1 MKKISAVIILFA
13 VIMLTSCGGASMS
26 ELLSYQNESFSA
38 EMTVTSGDMSM
49 PVTVVKDGG
58 TYTFVLDEKYT
69 FVYGGE
75 KWSVSYSGLS
85 VPISKD
91 AAKRSV
97 PQKLLDA
104 MTQKTG
110 GSWKITEETD
120 GDRTLIKCDLPDA
133 TLTLYIDGETKLP
146 SKIICD
152 GLECVI
158 GKMEI
163 AKK

>member
-1 MKKISAVIILFA
+1 MKKISAIIILFA
-13 VIMLTSCGGASMS
+13 VFALSSCGGASMS
-26 ELLSYQNESFSA
+26 ELLSYQDQSFTA
-38 EMTVTSGDMSM
+38 EMTVSSGEMSM
-49 PVTVVKDGG
+49 PVTVVKDGE
-58 TYTFVLDEKYT
+58 TYTFVLDERYT

-110 GSWKITEETD
+110 GGWKITNVED
-120 GDRTLIKCDLPDA
+120 GGRALVRCDSPTE
-133 TLTLYIDGETKLP
+133 TLTIFIDAETKLP
-146 SKIICD
+146 AKILCD
-152 GLECVI
+152 GLECDI
-158 GKMEI
+158 SKIELSQ
-163 AKK
+163 K

>member
-1 MKKISAVIILFA
+1 MKKISAAIILFA
-13 VIMLTSCGGASMS
+13 VIMLSSCGGASMS
-26 ELLSYQNESFSA
+26 ELLSYQNESFTA
-38 EMTVTSGDMSM
+38 EMTVKSGEMSM

-58 TYTFVLDEKYT
+58 TYTFVLDERYT

-104 MTQKTG
+104 MTQKAG
-110 GSWKITEETD
+110 GGWKITEQTE
-120 GDRTLIKCDLPDA
+120 GDRTLLCCEQSDA
-133 TLTLYIDGETKLP
+133 GLTLFIDAETNLP
-146 SKIICD
+146 TKIICD

-158 GKMEI
+158 DKIEI

>member
-1 MKKISAVIILFA
+1 MKKFSAIIILFA
-13 VIMLTSCGGASMS
+13 VIALSSCGGASMS
-26 ELLSYQNESFSA
+26 ELLSYQNQSFTA
-38 EMTVTSGDMSM
+38 EMTVKSGEMSL
-49 PVTVVKDGG
+49 PVTVVKDGE
-58 TYTFVLDEKYT
+58 TYTFVLDERYT
-69 FVYGGE
+69 FIYSGE

-110 GSWKITEETD
+110 GGWKIANVDDDGRALVRCDSPTE
-120 GDRTLIKCDLPDA
+120 
-133 TLTLYIDGETKLP
+133 TLTVFIDAETNLP
-146 SKIICD
+146 AEILCD

-158 GKMEI
+158 EKMEI
-163 AKK
+163 SKK